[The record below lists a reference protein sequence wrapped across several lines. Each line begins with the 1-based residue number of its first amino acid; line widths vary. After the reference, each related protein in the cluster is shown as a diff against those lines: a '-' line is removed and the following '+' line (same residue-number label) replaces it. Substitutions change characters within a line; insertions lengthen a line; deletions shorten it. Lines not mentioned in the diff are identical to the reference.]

1 MTLKTTRTKSRTL
14 VYPAVFRPV
23 ITGAALTRAE
33 LVAGLRRTWQQ
44 SQLDALAEAER
55 DTMAFAVASVLCDVA
70 IQFQLSHGEMVEILG
85 ERMFGEIERRASN

>member
-1 MTLKTTRTKSRTL
+1 MTLKTTKAKPRTL
-14 VYPAVFRPV
+14 VYPTVFRPV
-23 ITGAALTRAE
+23 ITGNALTRAE

-44 SQLDALAEAER
+44 AQLDALAEVER
-55 DTMAFAVASVLCDVA
+55 EAMAFAVASVLCDVA

>member
-1 MTLKTTRTKSRTL
+1 MTLKTTRAKPRTL
-14 VYPAVFRPV
+14 VYPVVFRPV

-44 SQLDALAEAER
+44 AQLDAIAEAER

-85 ERMFGEIERRASN
+85 ERMFGEIERRSTN